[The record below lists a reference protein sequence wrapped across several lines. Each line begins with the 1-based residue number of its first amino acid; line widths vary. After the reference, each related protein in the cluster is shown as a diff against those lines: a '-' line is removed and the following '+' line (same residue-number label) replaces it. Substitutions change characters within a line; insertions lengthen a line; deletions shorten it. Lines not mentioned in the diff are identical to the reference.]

1 MNKLFTRAFLSIA
14 AVCVL
19 SACGPSD
26 PTPDIDDLSSFH
38 RAYFMTQEDMADI
51 LGYSERQIRRL
62 ETTGTYNL
70 YVISLIAE
78 TFNVEITDIL
88 FGMS

>member
-1 MNKLFTRAFLSIA
+1 MEKTIDSLRIA
-14 AVCVL
+14 QNIKRIRL
-19 SACGPSD
+19 NN
-26 PTPDIDDLSSFH
+26 
-38 RAYFMTQEDMADI
+38 FMTQEDMAI
-51 LGYSERQIRRL
+51 VLGYSERQIRRL

-70 YVISLIAE
+70 YIICLIAE

>member
-1 MNKLFTRAFLSIA
+1 MEKTIDSLKIA
-14 AVCVL
+14 KNIREL
-19 SACGPSD
+19 R
-26 PTPDIDDLSSFH
+26 L
-38 RAYFMTQEDMADI
+38 RNLMTQEDMATI

-62 ETTGTYNL
+62 ETNGTYNL
-70 YVISLIAE
+70 YIINLIAE

>member
-1 MNKLFTRAFLSIA
+1 MEKTIDSLKIAKNIKRIRLSN
-14 AVCVL
+14 
-19 SACGPSD
+19 
-26 PTPDIDDLSSFH
+26 
-38 RAYFMTQEDMADI
+38 FMTQEDMANV

-62 ETTGTYNL
+62 ETDGTYNL

>member
-1 MNKLFTRAFLSIA
+1 MEKTIDSLRIA
-14 AVCVL
+14 QNIKKIRL
-19 SACGPSD
+19 EN
-26 PTPDIDDLSSFH
+26 
-38 RAYFMTQEDMADI
+38 FMTQEDMAMV

-62 ETTGTYNL
+62 ETNGTYNL

-78 TFNVEITDIL
+78 TFDVEITDIL

>member
-1 MNKLFTRAFLSIA
+1 MEKTIDSLKIA
-14 AVCVL
+14 KNIKRIRL
-19 SACGPSD
+19 
-26 PTPDIDDLSSFH
+26 LN
-38 RAYFMTQEDMADI
+38 FMTQEDLADI

-70 YVISLIAE
+70 YVINLIAE

>member
-1 MNKLFTRAFLSIA
+1 MEKTIDSLKIA
-14 AVCVL
+14 GNIKRL
-19 SACGPSD
+19 R
-26 PTPDIDDLSSFH
+26 LLN
-38 RAYFMTQEDMADI
+38 FMTQEDMANI

-62 ETTGTYNL
+62 ETVGTYNL
-70 YVISLIAE
+70 YIISLIAE

>member
-1 MNKLFTRAFLSIA
+1 MMNLKCYLGGGIYMEKTIDSLRIA
-14 AVCVL
+14 QNIKKIRL
-19 SACGPSD
+19 NN
-26 PTPDIDDLSSFH
+26 
-38 RAYFMTQEDMADI
+38 FMTQEDMAMV

>member
-1 MNKLFTRAFLSIA
+1 MEKTIDSLKIA
-14 AVCVL
+14 RNIREL
-19 SACGPSD
+19 R
-26 PTPDIDDLSSFH
+26 L
-38 RAYFMTQEDMADI
+38 RNFMTQEDMATI

-62 ETTGTYNL
+62 ETNGTYNL
-70 YVISLIAE
+70 YIINLIAE